1 MNIRINAETN
11 DEKISELSK
20 VMLRLVQYEQ
30 QRHRNG
36 THTHTYPHR
45 TLCQSGWPRGLRAQN
60 PNPHCQIF
68 TSVSV
73 DSSPRS
79 TNSLP
84 LRSEKMFT
92 LHKVWHGTY
101 PICDAPLSRSAWR
114 NIARAVAEIGP
125 KSPFLC
131 MNGSPKRYG
140 FRAGAGGFPYS
151 MNMA

>member
-1 MNIRINAETN
+1 MNSN
-11 DEKISELSK
+11 DTE
-20 VMLRLVQYEQ
+20 MA
-30 QRHRNG
+30 H
-36 THTHTYPHR
+36 THTHTHIEHCAR
-45 TLCQSGWPRGLRAQN
+45 AVGLPAQN

-92 LHKVWHGTY
+92 LRKVWHGTY